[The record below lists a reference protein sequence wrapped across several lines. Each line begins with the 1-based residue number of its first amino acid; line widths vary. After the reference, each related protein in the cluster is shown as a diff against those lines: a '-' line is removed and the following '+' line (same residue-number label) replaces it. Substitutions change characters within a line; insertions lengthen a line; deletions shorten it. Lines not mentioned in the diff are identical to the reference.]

1 MEKLIIT
8 VAGDSRTSYPHNH
21 LCPPQEDIAACA
33 QQYVDAAKAGAAI
46 SHIHGR
52 RTLEESIQA
61 DGKMVSKIHHADWKK
76 LHHMITDK
84 VDTIMQYGVA
94 SARIEEKIELMK
106 LGPDMMAVAFNAHDE
121 YFQPVPTLPPKRM
134 MAIHPVEELIAYAKA
149 AEEHNVK
156 LECECFQTGAFWHLD
171 FVRKAGY
178 LKKQTYVTLFIG
190 WPGGTWMPPTERA
203 LQFFVD
209 NLPPDVIWNVSVM
222 NPEKQWSILAL
233 AVALGG
239 HVRVGYEDNPFI
251 APGEFAKNNAVLV
264 DRMVGIAQRLGR
276 EVATPAEARKIL
288 GLQRSQ

>member
-1 MEKLIIT
+1 MDKLIIT

-33 QQYVDAAKAGAAI
+33 QQYVDAVKAGAAI

-61 DGKMVSKIHHADWKK
+61 DGKMVSRIHHADWKK

-134 MAIHPVEELIAYAKA
+134 MALHPVEELIAYAKA
-149 AEEHNVK
+149 AEEHKVK
-156 LECECFQTGAFWHLD
+156 LEVECFQTGAFWHLE
-171 FVRKAGY
+171 FVRRAGY
-178 LKKQTYVTLFIG
+178 LKEKTYTTLFIG
-190 WPGGTWMPPTERA
+190 RSEER
-203 LQFFVD
+203 
-209 NLPPDVIWNVSVM
+209 
-222 NPEKQWSILAL
+222 
-233 AVALGG
+233 
-239 HVRVGYEDNPFI
+239 RVGKASRARRVPC
-251 APGEFAKNNAVLV
+251 
-264 DRMVGIAQRLGR
+264 
-276 EVATPAEARKIL
+276 AE
-288 GLQRSQ
+288 Q